1 VPIVWPHSS
10 KNTLTLLAAL
20 ESDSAAVEEENSV
33 TIVEHVFVAASEN
46 GFMVS
51 RSDEVAW
58 TCTAP
63 GSAAQL
69 AW

>member
-1 VPIVWPHSS
+1 
-10 KNTLTLLAAL
+10 
-20 ESDSAAVEEENSV
+20 VEEEDAV
-33 TIVEHVFVAASEN
+33 TVVEHGSVAASEN

-63 GSAAQL
+63 GAAAQM

>member
-1 VPIVWPHSS
+1 VPIVWPHTT
-10 KNTLTLLAAL
+10 KDTLTLLSAL
-20 ESDSAAVEEENSV
+20 ESDSAPVEEEDAV
-33 TIVEHVFVAASEN
+33 TVVEHGFVAASEN

-58 TCTAP
+58 TSTAP
-63 GSAAQL
+63 GSVAQM

>member
-1 VPIVWPHSS
+1 MPTVWPHTA
-10 KNTLTLLAAL
+10 KDTLTFLAVPESGSAL
-20 ESDSAAVEEENSV
+20 VEEEDAV
-33 TIVEHVFVAASEN
+33 RIVEHAFVAVSEN

-51 RSDEVAW
+51 RSDEVTW

-63 GSAAQL
+63 GAEAQL